1 MLRSLTH
8 PDTHPDSSEK
18 HNSRAKFKDEIN
30 IHKLSKGG
38 LKGYKIRWWQ
48 NGKRKEAYRK
58 SYEDA
63 VAFRRDITEKV
74 LFGSPKAFKK
84 THLSDSQ
91 LACIWWLRWP
101 YKCLGGGTISLKG
114 VEE

>member
-63 VAFRRDITEKV
+63 VAFRCDITEKV
-74 LFGSPKAFKK
+74 LFGSPKAFKM

-91 LACIWWLRWP
+91 LVDAEAAFERL
-101 YKCLGGGTISLKG
+101 
-114 VEE
+114 

>member
-1 MLRSLTH
+1 MIRSLTH

-48 NGKRKEAYRK
+48 NGKRKEAYRR

-63 VAFRRDITEKV
+63 VAFRCDITEKV
-74 LFGSPKAFKK
+74 LFGSPKTFKK
-84 THLSDSQ
+84 THPDAYPELPNMAFYRSVNPIYYVKEQ
-91 LACIWWLRWP
+91 AIYR
-101 YKCLGGGTISLKG
+101 
-114 VEE
+114 